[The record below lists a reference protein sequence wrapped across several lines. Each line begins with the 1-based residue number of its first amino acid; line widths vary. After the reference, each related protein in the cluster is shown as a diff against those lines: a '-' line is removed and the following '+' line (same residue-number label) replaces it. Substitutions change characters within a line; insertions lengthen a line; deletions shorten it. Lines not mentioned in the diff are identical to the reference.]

1 VKKQQPI
8 ENAPLL
14 YIVQPN
20 LGPKTC
26 YMQKSF
32 RWQSDKKRRNVKG
45 TETSFPSPT
54 FASFRE
60 MELEDQLH
68 FLANLPEYL
77 RPVKCKL
84 TSKQRSYEGFVVQYE
99 KEKVVFQTLPHGRKI
114 TLPVTQVVS
123 ISLIGLPPND

>member
-1 VKKQQPI
+1 MKKQQPI

-45 TETSFPSPT
+45 AETSFPSPT

-60 MELEDQLH
+60 MELEEQLH

-84 TSKQRSYEGFVVQYE
+84 TTKQRSYEGFVDQYE
-99 KEKVVFQTLPHGRKI
+99 SRKVVFQAIQKGRKI
-114 TLPVTQVVS
+114 TIPVEQVISV
-123 ISLIGLPPND
+123 SLIGLPK